1 MDKLDMSL
9 WKILRVSQL
18 SWTNRSRSDL
28 SGREGLSSL
37 QVQQSIWTQKEWW
50 RGLFVICTEC
60 ATDSSCVCHL
70 ASWHYHQSKVF
81 LDLARI
87 LEVAAC
93 TLLPH
98 DPYFVPKNWVKK
110 GEIGHTLGP
119 MCIQGECNFSE
130 HFRFKYLIMTHTSCT
145 QRASNVFWP
154 MWNVQIWKSFEK
166 TCCCVYQRMPTIR
179 RRTLERLGMQV
190 QQRWLNMRAGK
201 HLKWVEQPASA
212 YISTWTLGRVCI

>member
-37 QVQQSIWTQKEWW
+37 DVQQRFGLKMSG
-50 RGLFVICTEC
+50 RGVLLSFTLGVHCTLHWVC
-60 ATDSSCVCHL
+60 NRQRSLPNSSCVCHL

-87 LEVAAC
+87 LEVAAY

-119 MCIQGECNFSE
+119 LCIQGECIFFWAFPLQISE
-130 HFRFKYLIMTHTSCT
+130 YDSPAHKGQAMFLTDVKCADLKI
-145 QRASNVFWP
+145 FWE
-154 MWNVQIWKSFEK
+154 NLLL
-166 TCCCVYQRMPTIR
+166 C
-179 RRTLERLGMQV
+179 L
-190 QQRWLNMRAGK
+190 
-201 HLKWVEQPASA
+201 SA
-212 YISTWTLGRVCI
+212 NANN